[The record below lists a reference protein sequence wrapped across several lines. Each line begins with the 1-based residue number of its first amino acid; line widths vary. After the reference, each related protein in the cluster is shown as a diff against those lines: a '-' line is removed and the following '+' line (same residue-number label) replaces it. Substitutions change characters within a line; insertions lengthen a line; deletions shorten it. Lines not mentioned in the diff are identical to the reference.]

1 MIVSNL
7 GERAACPKLQ
17 TPKNFS
23 KVAGLAHN
31 LLAEH
36 KNQNFACGVFA
47 MIFPLRR
54 IAVSLSWFAAGV
66 VFIGA
71 SLTPAPVDAQTTS
84 VKRAAPPAKARVKA
98 SSRNTSSSW
107 VPNPGVNARE
117 SYLIVDATSGRELA
131 SDRPD
136 ELRHPASLTKLMTI
150 YLTFSALD
158 SGRLSLGDGLQV
170 SVNALNAPPTKMGMT
185 PGGTVNVRDATMALV
200 TRSANDAAV
209 LLAEALGGSEEAF
222 ARLMTQKAR
231 QLGMTSTVFRNAS
244 GLPNSEQVT
253 TARDLS
259 KLANALLRD
268 YPHYY
273 AIFSAQSYAYRGR
286 TLENHNR
293 MLGNYEGADGLKTG
307 YTNASGFNLV
317 MSAVRDNRRLIGVVM
332 GGTSAA
338 QRDRTMAAL
347 MDRGFSLAAAMQLSP
362 WTSQR
367 KPPSARYTAAQ
378 FDPGSSFAE
387 AYRPPQAAPQQ
398 VSPKYAGFVPPAP
411 AAPPAAQTAFAAA
424 PPPSAPAMSD
434 TPALGSWVIQVG
446 SFSEPQAA
454 QAALER
460 ATAALPNARSVSAIV
475 DEVQMANRVF
485 HRARLIN
492 LSQEQATEGCK
503 RLEKRKIYCSA
514 LQVTAWNTPGAR

>member
-1 MIVSNL
+1 
-7 GERAACPKLQ
+7 
-17 TPKNFS
+17 
-23 KVAGLAHN
+23 
-31 LLAEH
+31 
-36 KNQNFACGVFA
+36 

-54 IAVSLSWFAAGV
+54 IAVGFSWVAVSILFL
-66 VFIGA
+66 GA
-71 SLTPAPVDAQTTS
+71 SLAPSPVDAQTQAKS
-84 VKRAAPPAKARVKA
+84 VKRAAPPAKARAKA

-107 VPNPGVNARE
+107 VANPAVSAKE
-117 SYLIVDATSGRELA
+117 SYLLVDATSGRELA
-131 SDRPD
+131 SDRAD

-158 SGRLSLGDGLQV
+158 SGRLSLGDGLPV

-209 LLAEALGGSEEAF
+209 LLAEGLAGSEEAF

-231 QLGMTSTVFRNAS
+231 QLGMSSTVFRNAS

-253 TARDLS
+253 TARDLA

-273 AIFSAQSYAYRGR
+273 AIFSVQSYSYRGR

-293 MLGNYEGADGLKTG
+293 MLGSYDGADGLKTG

-338 QRDRTMAAL
+338 QRDRTMAVL
-347 MDRGFSLAAAMQLSP
+347 MDRGFTLAAAMQLSP
-362 WTSQR
+362 WTSVR

-378 FDPGSSFAE
+378 FDPGASFAE
-387 AYRPPQAAPQQ
+387 AYRPPAAPSKQ

-411 AAPPAAQTAFAAA
+411 ATPAAPAAFAAA
-424 PPPSAPAMSD
+424 PPAPPPIATD

-460 ATAALPNARSVSAIV
+460 ATAALPDARSASAIV

-492 LSQEQATEGCK
+492 LSQEQAVEGCK
-503 RLEKRKIYCSA
+503 RLEKRKVYCSA

>member
-1 MIVSNL
+1 
-7 GERAACPKLQ
+7 
-17 TPKNFS
+17 
-23 KVAGLAHN
+23 
-31 LLAEH
+31 
-36 KNQNFACGVFA
+36 

-54 IAVSLSWFAAGV
+54 IAVGVSWVAVSILFL
-66 VFIGA
+66 GA
-71 SLTPAPVDAQTTS
+71 SLAPSPADAQTQAKS
-84 VKRAAPPAKARVKA
+84 VKRAAPPAKARAKA
-98 SSRNTSSSW
+98 ASRNTSSSW
-107 VPNPGVNARE
+107 VPNPGVSAKD

-131 SDRPD
+131 SDHAD
-136 ELRHPASLTKLMTI
+136 DLRHPASLTKLMTI

-209 LLAEALGGSEEAF
+209 LLAEGLAGSEEAF

-231 QLGMTSTVFRNAS
+231 QLGMSSTVFRNAS

-253 TARDLS
+253 TARDLA
-259 KLANALLRD
+259 KLANALMRD

-273 AIFSAQSYAYRGR
+273 AIFSVQSYSYRGR
-286 TLENHNR
+286 VLTNHNR
-293 MLGNYEGADGLKTG
+293 MLGSYDGADGLKTG

-317 MSAVRDNRRLIGVVM
+317 MSAMRDNRRLIGVVM
-332 GGTSAA
+332 GGSSAA
-338 QRDRTMAAL
+338 QRDRTMADL
-347 MDRGFSLAAAMQLSP
+347 MDRGFTLAAAMQLSP
-362 WTSQR
+362 WTSVR

-378 FDPGSSFAE
+378 FDPGASFAE
-387 AYRPPQAAPQQ
+387 AYRPPAAAPQQQAQAPQQQ
-398 VSPKYAGFVPPAP
+398 VSPKYAGFVAPAP
-411 AAPPAAQTAFAAA
+411 AKPASTAAFAAA
-424 PPPSAPAMSD
+424 PPAAPAPAPVTSD
-434 TPALGSWVIQVG
+434 MPALGSWVIQVG

-460 ATAALPNARSVSAIV
+460 ATAALPDSRSASAIV

-492 LSQEQATEGCK
+492 LSQDQAVEGCK
-503 RLEKRKIYCSA
+503 RLEKRKVYCSA

>member
-1 MIVSNL
+1 M
-7 GERAACPKLQ
+7 
-17 TPKNFS
+17 T
-23 KVAGLAHN
+23 
-31 LLAEH
+31 
-36 KNQNFACGVFA
+36 
-47 MIFPLRR
+47 FPLRR
-54 IAVSLSWFAAGV
+54 IAVGISWLAVSILFL
-66 VFIGA
+66 GA
-71 SLTPAPVDAQTTS
+71 SLAPSPVDAQTKAKS
-84 VKRAAPPAKARVKA
+84 VKRAVPPAKARAKTA
-98 SSRNTSSSW
+98 SRSTSSSW
-107 VPNPGVNARE
+107 VANPAVTAKDA
-117 SYLIVDATSGRELA
+117 YLIVDATSGRELA
-131 SDRPD
+131 SDRAD

-158 SGRLSLGDGLQV
+158 SGRLSLGDSLTV

-209 LLAEALGGSEEAF
+209 LLAEGLAGSEEAF

-231 QLGMTSTVFRNAS
+231 QLGMSSTVFRNAS

-253 TARDLS
+253 TARDLA
-259 KLANALLRD
+259 KLANALMRD

-273 AIFSAQSYAYRGR
+273 AIFSTQSYTYRGR
-286 TLENHNR
+286 VLTNHNR
-293 MLGNYEGADGLKTG
+293 MLGNYDGADGLKTG

-347 MDRGFSLAAAMQLSP
+347 MDRGFTLAAAMQLSP
-362 WTSQR
+362 WTSVR

-378 FDPGSSFAE
+378 FDPGASFAE
-387 AYRPPQAAPQQ
+387 AYRPPATPSKQ

-411 AAPPAAQTAFAAA
+411 ATPAAPAAFTAA
-424 PPPSAPAMSD
+424 PPPAAD
-434 TPALGSWVIQVG
+434 TPSLGSWVIQVG

-460 ATAALPNARSVSAIV
+460 ATAALPDARSASAIV

-492 LSQEQATEGCK
+492 LSQEQAVEGCK
-503 RLEKRKIYCSA
+503 RLEKRKVYCSA
-514 LQVTAWNTPGAR
+514 LQVTAWNTPSAR

>member
-1 MIVSNL
+1 
-7 GERAACPKLQ
+7 
-17 TPKNFS
+17 
-23 KVAGLAHN
+23 
-31 LLAEH
+31 
-36 KNQNFACGVFA
+36 

-54 IAVSLSWFAAGV
+54 IAVGFSWLAVSILFL
-66 VFIGA
+66 GA
-71 SLTPAPVDAQTTS
+71 SLAPSPVDAQTSAKS
-84 VKRAAPPAKARVKA
+84 VKRAAPPAKARAKA
-98 SSRNTSSSW
+98 PVRKTSSSW
-107 VPNPGVNARE
+107 VANPAVTAKDA
-117 SYLIVDATSGRELA
+117 YLIVDATSGRELA
-131 SDRPD
+131 SDHAD

-158 SGRLSLGDGLQV
+158 SGRLSLGDALPV
-170 SVNALNAPPTKMGMT
+170 SVNALNAPPTKMGMA
-185 PGGTVNVRDATMALV
+185 PGGTVNVRDATMALI

-209 LLAEALGGSEEAF
+209 LLAEGLAGSEEAF

-231 QLGMTSTVFRNAS
+231 QLGMSSTVFRNAS

-253 TARDLS
+253 TARDLA

-273 AIFSAQSYAYRGR
+273 AIFSAQSYVYRGR

-293 MLGNYEGADGLKTG
+293 MLGNYDGADGLKTG

-347 MDRGFSLAAAMQLSP
+347 MDRGFTLAAAMQLSP
-362 WTSQR
+362 WTSVR

-378 FDPGSSFAE
+378 FDPGASFAE
-387 AYRPPQAAPQQ
+387 AYRPPATPSKQ
-398 VSPKYAGFVPPAP
+398 VSPKFAGFVPPAP
-411 AAPPAAQTAFAAA
+411 PTPAAPAAFTAAPPAA
-424 PPPSAPAMSD
+424 SD

-460 ATAALPNARSVSAIV
+460 ATAALPDARSASAIV

-492 LSQEQATEGCK
+492 LSQDQAVEGCK
-503 RLEKRKIYCSA
+503 RLEKRKVYCSA

>member
-1 MIVSNL
+1 M
-7 GERAACPKLQ
+7 
-17 TPKNFS
+17 T
-23 KVAGLAHN
+23 
-31 LLAEH
+31 
-36 KNQNFACGVFA
+36 
-47 MIFPLRR
+47 FPLRR
-54 IAVSLSWFAAGV
+54 IAVGISWLAVSILFL
-66 VFIGA
+66 GA
-71 SLTPAPVDAQTTS
+71 SLAPSPADAQTNAKS
-84 VKRAAPPAKARVKA
+84 VKRAAPPAKARAKTAV
-98 SSRNTSSSW
+98 RTTSSSW
-107 VPNPGVNARE
+107 VGNPAVTAKD
-117 SYLIVDATSGRELA
+117 SYLIVDANSGRELA
-131 SDRPD
+131 ADRAD

-158 SGRLSLGDGLQV
+158 SGRLSLGDSLTV

-209 LLAEALGGSEEAF
+209 LLAESLAGSEEAF

-231 QLGMTSTVFRNAS
+231 QLGMSSTVFRNAS

-253 TARDLS
+253 TARDLA
-259 KLANALLRD
+259 KLANALMRD

-273 AIFSAQSYAYRGR
+273 AIFSVQSYTYRGR
-286 TLENHNR
+286 TLQNHNR
-293 MLGNYEGADGLKTG
+293 MLGSYDGADGLKTG

-347 MDRGFSLAAAMQLSP
+347 MDRGFTLASAMQLSP
-362 WTSQR
+362 WTSVR
-367 KPPSARYTAAQ
+367 KPASARYTAAQ
-378 FDPGSSFAE
+378 FDPGASFAE
-387 AYRPPQAAPQQ
+387 AYRPPAAVQAQQGQQQQ
-398 VSPKYAGFVPPAP
+398 VSPKYAGFVAPAP
-411 AAPPAAQTAFAAA
+411 AKPATTAAFAAA
-424 PPPSAPAMSD
+424 PAAAPPVASD
-434 TPALGSWVIQVG
+434 MPALGSWVIQVG

-460 ATAALPNARSVSAIV
+460 ATAALPNARSASAIV
-475 DEVQMANRVF
+475 DEVQMANRIF

-492 LSQEQATEGCK
+492 LSQEQAVEGCK
-503 RLEKRKIYCSA
+503 RLEKRKVYCSA